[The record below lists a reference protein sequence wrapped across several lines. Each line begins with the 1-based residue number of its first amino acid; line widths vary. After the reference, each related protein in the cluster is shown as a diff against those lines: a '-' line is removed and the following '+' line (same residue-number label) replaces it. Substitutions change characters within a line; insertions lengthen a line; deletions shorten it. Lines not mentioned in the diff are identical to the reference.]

1 MKYVMTSHGPILFPD
16 QVSHV
21 MLKELE
27 KFDVKI
33 LSAGFVSLQ
42 DTHLFDARTHG
53 KAVSLGDMQPH
64 EDDARTITSMLG
76 DVSTLNMLIAVRNL
90 EGEDDNV
97 ER

>member
-33 LSAGFVSLQ
+33 LSAGFVSLR
-42 DTHLFDARTHG
+42 DKHLFDARTHG

-76 DVSTLNMLIAVRNL
+76 DVSTLNMLIAFRNL
-90 EGEDDNV
+90 ESDDDNV